1 MTLIL
6 TSNVRTIRTSPPN
19 SFKPADFVQNLNTNT
34 SETTGKLHECA
45 MGTPEKHAAKCTQ
58 NTEQWFARSQVHRG
72 GALGWHTVIKK
83 KKINH
88 QRRITPGEHTQD
100 TAPRGQHFAGSPCSC
115 EHGTQNGCC
124 TTAAVAAGRF
134 PAPSPEEQNQYAG
147 EAPLRQ
153 WETSCAKTKR
163 MDLKITKQKAF
174 LQSL

>member
-1 MTLIL
+1 MNVPWVHQRSTLQNAHR
-6 TSNVRTIRTSPPN
+6 TQSNG
-19 SFKPADFVQNLNTNT
+19 LL
-34 SETTGKLHECA
+34 G
-45 MGTPEKHAAKCTQ
+45 
-58 NTEQWFARSQVHRG
+58 ARSTEGELWG
-72 GALGWHTVIKK
+72 GTQLSRKK

-163 MDLKITKQKAF
+163 MDRKITKQKAF